1 MGLRFSTKYR
11 FLGHLL
17 VEQLESRCVLATEGE
32 LITIERSLDTSGLS
46 GNISG
51 TISWNDGT
59 SRPAQVINQPSAGPL
74 RIRFDYSLDTSGFF
88 AAQSRRDLLQLAA
101 DTLITKFSDNL
112 AAIAP
117 GGVNQWNAN
126 FQHPATGQ
134 MTSVANL
141 NIAANEL
148 LIYVGARALS
158 GSTLALASIGGYS
171 ASGTQTFLDT
181 VKARGQTGALAAS
194 PTDFGP
200 WGGAITFQ
208 STANWHFST
217 STTGLE
223 STESD
228 FLSSA
233 IHELCHILGF
243 GTAPS
248 WATQLNSTQFIGA
261 NAKAKYDLGG
271 NIPTD
276 SIRVHWVDGTLDGG
290 QETLMDPTLGKGVR
304 KSLTRLDLAGL
315 QDIGWTLIEPT
326 ATIRG
331 SHTFADNGNF
341 DVNVQLVGARSGTG
355 GWSQTLSVSNAIP
368 TLAPI
373 NNQVVLAGSPLVL
386 SRLGVFSDLGFDNPL
401 DSPPTQ
407 ERFTYQIEW
416 GDGSA
421 AENGNATIESM
432 GKEGTATTGFFG
444 GSHVYTSA
452 GNYNVQVRI
461 NDDDGGSATR
471 SFTVNVQAAPQLTL
485 NLTKSVVNENAGMKA
500 AVLTVR
506 KSGGATSAITVNLN
520 SSDTSELRLPQ
531 TATIPA
537 GASEVLIDLEA
548 VDDQILDGNVV
559 VTITAS
565 AAGFG
570 NGSAQ
575 LQVNDVETITGV
587 ISQTSINENAGPSTL
602 TWTLSRS
609 NTDQSLPLIV
619 QLVSSDTTELSVP
632 ATATIAAGT
641 ASITVPV
648 TVHDDSILDGAIA
661 VTLSANAV
669 GYQSGISLVS
679 VLDVESLQLSIN
691 EPQLR
696 EKTPTAPT
704 RATLT
709 LSFPAPTGG
718 YVVQLAPTKS
728 NQLSVPQSVTV
739 PQGSQNIE
747 FDVSAIDDYA
757 VEGLMALQLVAS
769 ANGLSPSSVDLVIE
783 DNDQPLWQNPLDK
796 WDCDNN
802 TVFNAMD
809 ALVIINNLNR
819 FGSRFLRPGVDV
831 ASPPYVD
838 SNGDGIVNAIDAL
851 MVINE
856 LNRRFAV

>member
-1 MGLRFSTKYR
+1 MGLRFSTSKR
-11 FLGHLL
+11 SRCLR
-17 VEQLESRCVLATEGE
+17 VEQLENRRVLATEGE

-51 TISWNDGT
+51 TITWNDGT
-59 SRPAQVINQPSAGPL
+59 SSPAQVVSQPSDGPL

-88 AAQSRRDLLQLAA
+88 TAQSRRDLLQLAA

-112 AAIAP
+112 TAISP
-117 GGVNQWNAN
+117 GGMNQWNAS

-134 MTSVANL
+134 ATSISNL
-141 NIAANEL
+141 NVAANEL
-148 LIYVGARALS
+148 LIYVGARALT
-158 GSTLALASIGGYS
+158 GNTLALASIGGYS

-181 VKARGQTGALAAS
+181 VKARGQTGALATA

-200 WGGAITFQ
+200 WGGAIAFQ
-208 STANWHFST
+208 SNANWHFST

-228 FLSSA
+228 FLSAA

-248 WATQLNSTQFIGA
+248 WATQLNSTQFIGS

-276 SIRVHWVDGTLDGG
+276 SIRVHWVEGTLDGG
-290 QETLMDPTLGKGVR
+290 QETLMDPTLSKGVR
-304 KSLTRLDLAGL
+304 KALTRLDLAGL

-341 DVNVQLVGARSGTG
+341 DVDVQLVGARSGTG

-373 NNQVVLAGSPLVL
+373 NNQVVVAGSPLVL

-421 AENGNATIESM
+421 ADSGNAIIESM
-432 GKEGTATTGFFG
+432 GKAGTATTGFFA
-444 GSHVYTSA
+444 GSHVYTSV
-452 GNYNVQVRI
+452 GTFNVQARI
-461 NDDDGGSATR
+461 TDDDGGTATR
-471 SFTVNVQAAPQLTL
+471 SFTVNVQAAPQLSL
-485 NLTKSVVNENAGMKA
+485 SLTRSVIDENAGLKA
-500 AVLTVR
+500 TVLTIR
-506 KSGGATSAITVNLN
+506 KSGGPSSALTVNLN
-520 SSDTSELRLPQ
+520 SSDTTELRLPQ
-531 TATIPA
+531 SAIIPA
-537 GASEVLIDLEA
+537 GSSEVTVDIEA
-548 VDDQILDGNVV
+548 IDDQILDGNAL

-565 AAGFG
+565 AVGFG
-570 NGSAQ
+570 NASTQ
-575 LQVNDVETITGV
+575 VQVNDFETITGV
-587 ISQTSINENAGPSTL
+587 LNQTSINENAGPSVL

-609 NTDQSLPLIV
+609 NTDQSLPLVI
-619 QLVSSDTTELSVP
+619 QLTSSDTTELSVP

-641 ASITVPV
+641 SSITVPV
-648 TVHDDSILDGAIA
+648 NVLDDTILDGAVS
-661 VTLSANAV
+661 VTLSANAA
-669 GYQSGISLVS
+669 GYRSGNNLVS
-679 VLDVESLQLSIN
+679 VLDVESLQFIVDRI
-691 EPQLR
+691 QLL
-696 EKTPTAPT
+696 EKTPRDST
-704 RATLT
+704 RATVN
-709 LSFPAPTGG
+709 LSFPAPSGG
-718 YVVQLAPTKS
+718 YVVQLTPS
-728 NQLSVPQSVTV
+728 RGNQLSISESVTV
-739 PQGSQNIE
+739 PQGSQSIE
-747 FDVSAIDDYA
+747 FEIGALDDFA
-757 VEGLMALQLVAS
+757 VEGLMAIQLVAAGNGVAS
-769 ANGLSPSSVDLVIE
+769 AAVDLVIE
-783 DNDQPLWQNPLDK
+783 DNDEPLWQNPVDK

-819 FGSRFLRPGVDV
+819 FGTRYLRPGIDNP
-831 ASPPYVD
+831 SPPYVD
-838 SNGDGIVNAIDAL
+838 ANGDGIANAIDAL

-856 LNRRFAV
+856 LNRRFAA